1 MSATHSSGAPRSP
14 SFGSVGS
21 EGIRSTWSGA
31 AAPSTAVSDAEL
43 LQSGPVWRG
52 AGLLGVVRNAQLRAG
67 GPSGWQWMFQLVGVV
82 ALVVALVALGL
93 AWSVRNQPT
102 PPSSATGG
110 ASTTSMTP
118 EQADQARWAEFV
130 DQPVAL
136 LSRHFE
142 VRSP

>member
-14 SFGSVGS
+14 SFGSVEP
-21 EGIRSTWSGA
+21 EGMRSTWSGA
-31 AAPSTAVSDAEL
+31 AAPSTAVTDAEL

-52 AGLLGVVRNAQLRAG
+52 GGLLGVVRDAKPRAG
-67 GPSGWQWMFQLVGVV
+67 GPGGQQWMFQLVGVV

-93 AWSVRNQPT
+93 AWSVKNRPT

-110 ASTTSMTP
+110 AATTSMTP

-130 DQPVAL
+130 NQPVAL
-136 LSRHFE
+136 LNRHFA
-142 VRSP
+142 VRAP